1 LIERNSAWNRFPKAY
16 NGGYKLY
23 LTNSDGKSVA
33 TKAHAIAEPKPGET
47 LSVKV
52 DDFYGE
58 KE

>member
-1 LIERNSAWNRFPKAY
+1 LIERNSAWNRFTKAY

-23 LTNSDGKSVA
+23 LTNSDGKHVA
-33 TKAHAIAEPKPGET
+33 TKAHAIAEPNPGERV
-47 LSVKV
+47 SVKV

>member
-1 LIERNSAWNRFPKAY
+1 MKEIVRGIGLPKR

-23 LTNSDGKSVA
+23 LTNSDGKYVA
-33 TKAHAIAEPKPGET
+33 TKAHANAEPKPGET